1 VRRYAWRERLA
12 APIRRAKGCIPG
24 SGCAATSTPAPAP
37 ARQRQQRTRQSP
49 DRLAGALRL
58 RRVGGYATA
67 TTDNTART
75 GARSMSHAISA
86 ALSSDVASTGRDSAQ
101 SARKVMTVVSTFT
114 PAF

>member
-1 VRRYAWRERLA
+1 MCGVGAGPLRSGGQRGAYRGLV
-12 APIRRAKGCIPG
+12 APP
-24 SGCAATSTPAPAP
+24 P
-37 ARQRQQRTRQSP
+37 ARQHQRQQRTRQSP